1 MDQIRRILDNAG
13 QYIGKMSATQKLLIA
28 SLVVIA
34 SMTLF
39 LVSQYASA
47 PARVE
52 LMSQTGDT
60 AALTALTRA
69 GIDAEVVDGSIQ
81 VPPGQRASAVAVL
94 SEAGQLPGDTQLM
107 FRNLI
112 DSQDWKASRE
122 QHRQQYY
129 IALQNEL
136 SRVISRLS
144 GVRRANVILDVP
156 ERSGLGRAAREPSA
170 SVTIFGSGGSSLSQN
185 TVDAAA
191 GLVMGAVSG
200 LVPARVKVVDGSSGA
215 PRMVSSE
222 DSRLSSRF
230 LEFAREVETAKK
242 RQIMDMLS
250 HIPGVKVSVTAMV
263 DVTRVAK
270 VERAYAPEQQGSVS
284 MLRSQNGMEDTVEEA
299 TRGAEAGVRSNQT
312 ASINT
317 GSNSGTRASASETTK
332 EFENQFGY
340 TEQEI
345 VDPRGMPT
353 HIRASI
359 VIPEEYVAE
368 LVERQNNGNGV
379 GGADAPDQD
388 AQAASPEAI
397 SERFLGV
404 GADPGFR
411 GLIAEQVRPH
421 LIGQGPDGAMI
432 DGDVVVSMT
441 PFGESYRA
449 GSSVQGAG
457 FMGTLVGGGPGGALG
472 NGNLVE
478 TALVG
483 VLALIAL
490 FMMLMMVRRSGKKM
504 SMPSAEELV
513 GVPPQLEGMEELIGE
528 ADESES
534 AMAGIEVDDAMI
546 QIQKLREQVGEM
558 IAADPQNAATMVERW
573 ADIED

>member
-1 MDQIRRILDNAG
+1 MNQIRRILDNAG
-13 QYIGKMSATQKLLIA
+13 VYIGKMSATQKLLIA

-39 LVSQYASA
+39 LVSQYAST

-52 LMSQTGDT
+52 LMAQTGDT
-60 AALTALTRA
+60 AALSALTRA
-69 GIDAEVVDGSIQ
+69 GIDAEVVNGSIQ
-81 VPPGQRASAVAVL
+81 VPPNQRASAVAVL

-136 SRVISRLS
+136 SRVITRFSS
-144 GVRRANVILDVP
+144 VTRASVILDVP

-170 SVTIFGSGGSSLSQN
+170 SVTIFGSGGSALSQG

-200 LVPARVKVVDGSSGA
+200 LGAERVRVIDGTSGS
-215 PRMVSSE
+215 PRMVSTE
-222 DSRLSSRF
+222 DSRLSSKF
-230 LEFAREVETAKK
+230 FEFAREVERAKK
-242 RQIMDMLS
+242 HQILDMLS
-250 HIPGVKVSVTAMV
+250 HIPGVKVTVTAMV

-270 VERAYAPEQQGSVS
+270 VERAYSPEQRGSVS
-284 MLRSQNGMEDTVEEA
+284 MLRSQSGMEDSVEEA
-299 TRGAEAGVRSNQT
+299 TRGAEPGVRSNQT

-368 LVERQNNGNGV
+368 LITRRSDAGEQ
-379 GGADAPDQD
+379 ADAGD
-388 AQAASPEAI
+388 ADAVDASPEAI
-397 SERFLGV
+397 RERFEGV
-404 GADPGFR
+404 GADAGLK
-411 GLIAEQVRPH
+411 GLIADQVKPH
-421 LIGQGPDGAMI
+421 LIGQDAGGAMI
-432 DGDVVVSMT
+432 DGEVVVSMT
-441 PFGESYRA
+441 PFGDAYRA
-449 GSSVQGAG
+449 GAGVQNAG
-457 FMGTLVGGGPGGALG
+457 FMGTLVGGGAGGALG
-472 NGNLVE
+472 NGNLIE

-483 VLALIAL
+483 VLALIA
-490 FMMLMMVRRSGKKM
+490 FVMMLMMVRRSGKKLP
-504 SMPSAEELV
+504 MPSAEELV

-528 ADESES
+528 ADETES

-546 QIQKLREQVGEM
+546 QVQKLREQVGEL
-558 IAADPQNAATMVERW
+558 IAADPQNAASMVERW
-573 ADIED
+573 ADIEE